1 MALSRPDRKAA
12 EKREKVLRR
21 RHSLP
26 VLFRLRGNYRL
37 SSEFALSV
45 VTIRKGIQMR
55 KLAIAVALASTAL
68 ATPALARDKAWYVGV
83 EGGAMIVEDIHF
95 DITSGAT
102 KTKDAAQVDHE
113 YGYDVGGNVGYD
125 FGMFRIEAEVAYKGA
140 AVDAWRS
147 TVRTPAFTST
157 GAAFGGGG
165 ALPGTYSYAGGKTTA
180 LSFMLNGMLDFG
192 DDDGLQGFV
201 GGGVG
206 VARVKAE
213 KYALNRF
220 GSFLDDS
227 DTVFAWQAIAG
238 VRAPLTDN
246 IDATLKYR
254 FFNAQNVKL
263 VDVSGRTL
271 EGRFR
276 SHSLMGGVTFNFGE
290 PPVPPPAPA
299 PEPVAPPPPA
309 PEPVV
314 APPPPVCS
322 PGPFIVFFEWDK
334 SDITPEAASIL
345 DNAIAQYA
353 NCGNAQVMLAGHAD
367 RSGSAQY
374 NVGLSQRRAD
384 AVKAY
389 MVAHAIP
396 DAVVTEQA
404 FGESRPR
411 VETAD
416 GVREVQNRRVEITYG
431 PGSGQ

>member
-1 MALSRPDRKAA
+1 
-12 EKREKVLRR
+12 
-21 RHSLP
+21 
-26 VLFRLRGNYRL
+26 
-37 SSEFALSV
+37 
-45 VTIRKGIQMR
+45 MR

-102 KTKDAAQVDHE
+102 KTKDAAQADHE

-125 FGMFRIEAEVAYKGA
+125 FGMFRVEAEVSYKGA
-140 AVDAWRS
+140 NLTRWRS
-147 TVRTPAFTST
+147 TLRTPAFST
-157 GAAFGGGG
+157 NGAAVPNGG
-165 ALPGTYSYAGGKTTA
+165 AVPGTYEAPGGKTTA

-206 VARVKAE
+206 VARIKAE
-213 KYALNRF
+213 KYALSRG

-238 VRAPLTDN
+238 IRAPLTDN

-254 FFNAQNVKL
+254 FFNAENVKL
-263 VDVSGRTL
+263 VDVAGRTL
-271 EGRFR
+271 DGRFR
-276 SHSLMGGVTFNFGE
+276 SHSLLGGVTFNFGE
-290 PPVPPPAPA
+290 PPAPP
-299 PEPVAPPPPA
+299 PPPPA
-309 PEPVV
+309 PV
-314 APPPPVCS
+314 PPPPPPEPTPPPPPPPVVCS

-367 RSGSAQY
+367 RSGSAKY

-389 MVAHAIP
+389 FVAHSIP
-396 DAVVTEQA
+396 DGVISEQA